1 MWKIDAET
9 GTRTLVP
16 TLSLRQHTRK
26 LRNKLN
32 KIEPSISSH
41 ERRFSAD
48 LPLGGGSE
56 RTVRRGE
63 SRSWT
68 GYIKSAFPEEPC

>member
-1 MWKIDAET
+1 MLMWKIDAQT

-32 KIEPSISSH
+32 KSNSASGYRISV
-41 ERRFSAD
+41 AD
-48 LPLGGGSE
+48 LPRE
-56 RTVRRGE
+56 RACATARGGE
-63 SRSWT
+63 SYAESLTPKGEAR
-68 GYIKSAFPEEPC
+68 